1 MDNYLIYNKT
11 IILICIFS
19 IISIQIEQNNKEFL
33 DILPLTFIQ
42 KEKSIYNLKD
52 IFKCRELFISDAN
65 ITKEYVR
72 FIKPLKNNKIY
83 YKKYDNIKFYE
94 DYFGEREY
102 QINYNEFGKLCVDDK
117 IINSTNFKS
126 TKKPLVSVIIA
137 SYNKADYL
145 MKSIR
150 SIQNQSFKNIEI
162 IIVDDCSND
171 NSNQFYNYLLK
182 TDPRIR
188 IFYHLKNMGLWRTR
202 IDGFLY
208 SRGEYYIF
216 FDISDMY
223 ADNLVLYDAYNIA
236 KKFNLDSVKMVFF
249 ISTNNFTQNNKGT
262 FGFKENYTKIVYGEN
277 VTKYNDEV
285 FNAGHIWT
293 RFTRSSIFAKGLNIL
308 SDRVLNA
315 YKNLWEDLWL
325 NKLIN
330 IFSYN
335 LLILKRYSNLY
346 NRDGGDSSLGIVKT
360 ETEIQ
365 RDKQIQEFIYFLY
378 FDYDLLPINNN
389 KKSVIEQIYNYNTS
403 NNMNLNYFKTNF
415 NILDDILLKLISDP
429 YVLNED
435 KVKLKLILIE
445 SLKRQINS

>member
-1 MDNYLIYNKT
+1 
-11 IILICIFS
+11 
-19 IISIQIEQNNKEFL
+19 
-33 DILPLTFIQ
+33 
-42 KEKSIYNLKD
+42 
-52 IFKCRELFISDAN
+52 
-65 ITKEYVR
+65 
-72 FIKPLKNNKIY
+72 
-83 YKKYDNIKFYE
+83 
-94 DYFGEREY
+94 
-102 QINYNEFGKLCVDDK
+102 
-117 IINSTNFKS
+117 
-126 TKKPLVSVIIA
+126 
-137 SYNKADYL
+137 

-208 SRGEYYIF
+208 SRGEYFIF

-223 ADNLVLYDAYNIA
+223 SDNLVLYDAYNIA
-236 KKFNLDSVKMVFF
+236 KKYNLDSVKMVFF

-346 NRDGGDSSLGIVKT
+346 NRDDGDSSLRIVKT

-415 NILDDILLKLISDP
+415 NILDDILLKLINDP
-429 YVLNED
+429 SVLNED